1 MKEKYITP
9 TMRVIGGSREEV
21 ITTSNETPFVPF
33 NTNETDGIQGFGG
46 MKGAQICSNV
56 INVCIMSSNDRSVG
70 DDSCGSVRGKAT
82 ERDV

>member
-1 MKEKYITP
+1 MEGMNMKEKYITP

-46 MKGAQICSNV
+46 MKGA
-56 INVCIMSSNDRSVG
+56 
-70 DDSCGSVRGKAT
+70 
-82 ERDV
+82 